1 MKNRYR
7 LLMIILLIAL
17 FACSIT
23 ALCMGKYYVPAKQ
36 VMSILLSRIFPL
48 KTTWTDTMYRVV
60 IYSRFPRVVAAILV
74 GGALALAGSAYQGVF
89 RNPLVSPD
97 LLGVSNGACVGAAI
111 SILFGLGYIGN
122 VLFAFI
128 GGIAAVTLTVL
139 FPYIL
144 NKKSTVTLV
153 LSGVI
158 VGGFFSSVLG
168 LLKYLADPDTELAE
182 ITYWQLGSLAKVKIE
197 TLYYIMPIIMV
208 SGLLI
213 LLLRWRINAI
223 SLGDN
228 EAKTLGINLFRERG
242 IIIVCSTLLTA
253 ASICI
258 CGTIGWIGLV
268 IPHLSRMIVGQ
279 DNRKVLPVATLL
291 SGVFLIVVDTLA
303 RNLTGGEIPLSII
316 TGFIGTPFF
325 AFVLIRQKKEFD

>member
-1 MKNRYR
+1 M
-7 LLMIILLIAL
+7 
-17 FACSIT
+17 
-23 ALCMGKYYVPAKQ
+23 
-36 VMSILLSRIFPL
+36 
-48 KTTWTDTMYRVV
+48 
-60 IYSRFPRVVAAILV
+60 
-74 GGALALAGSAYQGVF
+74 
-89 RNPLVSPD
+89 
-97 LLGVSNGACVGAAI
+97 
-111 SILFGLGYIGN
+111 
-122 VLFAFI
+122 
-128 GGIAAVTLTVL
+128 
-139 FPYIL
+139 
-144 NKKSTVTLV
+144 
-153 LSGVI
+153 
-158 VGGFFSSVLG
+158 
-168 LLKYLADPDTELAE
+168 ADPDTELAE

-303 RNLTGGEIPLSII
+303 RNLTGGEVPLSIM